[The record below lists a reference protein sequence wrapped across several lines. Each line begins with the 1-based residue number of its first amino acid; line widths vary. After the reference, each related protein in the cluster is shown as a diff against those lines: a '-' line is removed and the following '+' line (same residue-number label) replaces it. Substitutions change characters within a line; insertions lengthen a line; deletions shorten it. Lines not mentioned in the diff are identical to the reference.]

1 MKVVVFSDAHGNKE
15 AVKRIIEFNPDA
27 GYVISLGDSELKHSF
42 LLDLD
47 IVAIK
52 GNYPRDGGFA
62 YESILE
68 LEGKRLFLTHGHKY
82 GVSTDMRKLLAK
94 GMETEV
100 DVVLYGHT
108 HVPKFDNVAGVFYLN
123 PGSIVSQRS
132 NTAPSYL
139 ILNIERGK
147 DVTYMFR
154 EAQTNLLIEKLKK

>member
-15 AVKRIIEFNPDA
+15 AIKRLLEFNPDA
-27 GYVISLGDSELKHSF
+27 DYVISLGDSELKHSF

-52 GNYPRDGGFA
+52 GNYPRDGGFVF
-62 YESILE
+62 ESILE

-100 DVVLYGHT
+100 DLVLYGHT
-108 HVPKFDNVAGVFYLN
+108 HIPRFDNVAGVFYIN
-123 PGSIVSQRS
+123 PGSIVSPRS
-132 NTAPSYL
+132 EHAPSYL
-139 ILNIERGK
+139 ILNIERDK
-147 DVTYMFR
+147 ETTYMFR
-154 EAQTNLLIEKLKK
+154 ESQTNILIEKI